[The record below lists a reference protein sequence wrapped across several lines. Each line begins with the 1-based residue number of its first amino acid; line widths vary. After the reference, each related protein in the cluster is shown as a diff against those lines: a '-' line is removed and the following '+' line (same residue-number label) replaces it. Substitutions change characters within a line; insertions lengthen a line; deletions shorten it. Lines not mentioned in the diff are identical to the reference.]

1 MMLRAGGLLC
11 LLIVSACASTPS
23 SSDRGS
29 LDVVTRA
36 EMDAVH
42 AADAY
47 ALLQRL
53 RPQFLRSRGSVSMRN
68 SADAYPLVY
77 LNNVRHGS
85 VASLRDI
92 PVNDIRE
99 IRFISAS
106 DATTRWGT
114 GHGSGVIMVSTIM

>member
-11 LLIVSACASTPS
+11 LLVVSACASTGS
-23 SSDRGS
+23 SGLGS
-29 LDVVTRA
+29 PDVVTRA
-36 EMDAVH
+36 EMDAVN

-68 SADAYPLVY
+68 SSDSYAIVY
-77 LNNVRHGS
+77 LNDVRHGGIM
-85 VASLRDI
+85 SLRDI
-92 PVNDIRE
+92 LVTDIQE
-99 IRFISAS
+99 IRFISGA

-114 GHGSGVIMVSTIM
+114 GHGSGVILVRTM

>member
-11 LLIVSACASTPS
+11 LLIVSACATTGSPE
-23 SSDRGS
+23 RGS

-42 AADAY
+42 AEDAY
-47 ALLQRL
+47 SLLQRL

-68 SADAYPLVY
+68 AADAYPLVY
-77 LNNVRHGS
+77 LNNVRHGGVS
-85 VASLRDI
+85 SLRDI
-92 PVNDIRE
+92 PVTDIQE
-99 IRFISAS
+99 IRFISAA

>member
-11 LLIVSACASTPS
+11 LLIVSACASTNS
-23 SSDRGS
+23 TARGFQ
-29 LDVVTRA
+29 DVVTRA

-47 ALLQRL
+47 GLVQRL

-68 SADAYPLVY
+68 SSDSYPIVY
-77 LNNVRHGS
+77 LNNVRYGG
-85 VASLRDI
+85 VISLRDI
-92 PVNDIRE
+92 LVDDIQE
-99 IRFISAS
+99 IRFISAA

-114 GHGSGVIMVSTIM
+114 GHGSGVIMVSTTM

>member
-11 LLIVSACASTPS
+11 LLIVSACASTNS
-23 SSDRGS
+23 ANRGS

-53 RPQFLRSRGSVSMRN
+53 RPQFLRSRGSVSMRD
-68 SADAYPLVY
+68 SSDSYPVVY
-77 LNNVRHGS
+77 LNNVRHGGLN
-85 VASLRDI
+85 SLRDI
-92 PVNDIRE
+92 LVNDIQE
-99 IRFISAS
+99 IRFIGAA

-114 GHGSGVIMVSTIM
+114 GHASGVILVRTM

>member
-11 LLIVSACASTPS
+11 LLIVSACASTGSPE
-23 SSDRGS
+23 RAS

-36 EMDAVH
+36 EMDGVH

-53 RPQFLRSRGSVSMRN
+53 RPQFLRSRGAVSMRN
-68 SADAYPLVY
+68 SSDSYPIVY
-77 LNNVRHGS
+77 LNNVRHGG
-85 VASLRDI
+85 VMSLRDI
-92 PVNDIRE
+92 VADDIQE
-99 IRFISAS
+99 IRFISAA

-114 GHGSGVIMVSTIM
+114 GHGSGVILVLTM

>member
-1 MMLRAGGLLC
+1 MMHRAGGLLC
-11 LLIVSACASTPS
+11 LLIVSACASTGS
-23 SSDRGS
+23 TERGS

-68 SADAYPLVY
+68 SADSYPLVY
-77 LNNVRHGS
+77 LNNVRHGG
-85 VASLRDI
+85 VMSLRDI
-92 PVNDIRE
+92 LVTDIQE
-99 IRFISAS
+99 IRFISAA

-114 GHGSGVIMVSTIM
+114 GHGSGVIMVRTM

>member
-11 LLIVSACASTPS
+11 LLIVSACASTS
-23 SSDRGS
+23 SSNRGS

-36 EMDAVH
+36 EMDGVQ

-53 RPQFLRSRGSVSMRN
+53 RPQFLRTRGSVSMSN
-68 SADAYPLVY
+68 TSDAYPIVY
-77 LNNVRHGS
+77 LNNVRHGNLN
-85 VASLRDI
+85 SLRDI
-92 PVNDIRE
+92 PVNDIQE

-114 GHGSGVIMVSTIM
+114 GHGSGVIMVRTIM

>member
-1 MMLRAGGLLC
+1 MMHRAGGLLC
-11 LLIVSACASTPS
+11 LLIVSACASTGS
-23 SSDRGS
+23 TERGS

-68 SADAYPLVY
+68 SSDSDPLVY
-77 LNNVRHGS
+77 LNNVRHGG
-85 VASLRDI
+85 VMSLRDI
-92 PVNDIRE
+92 QVTDIQE

-114 GHGSGVIMVSTIM
+114 GHGSGVIMVRTM